1 MVNPLSLTAAKAA
14 YEYGGAWHE
23 ALKEYLDGNFVFA
36 KEFLSRELP
45 EAAMYIPE
53 ATYLTW
59 VNMGKYLPDGT
70 DLPDFFANK
79 AGVLL
84 EGGDQ
89 LFVGNAK
96 GYVRLNLAMPRA
108 MLMTGLERIADA
120 VKKHRA

>member
-1 MVNPLSLTAAKAA
+1 
-14 YEYGGAWHE
+14 
-23 ALKEYLDGNFVFA
+23 
-36 KEFLSRELP
+36 
-45 EAAMYIPE
+45 
-53 ATYLTW
+53 
-59 VNMGKYLPDGT
+59 MGRS
-70 DLPDFFANK
+70 AE
-79 AGVLL
+79 GVLL

>member
-45 EAAMYIPE
+45 EAVMYIPE